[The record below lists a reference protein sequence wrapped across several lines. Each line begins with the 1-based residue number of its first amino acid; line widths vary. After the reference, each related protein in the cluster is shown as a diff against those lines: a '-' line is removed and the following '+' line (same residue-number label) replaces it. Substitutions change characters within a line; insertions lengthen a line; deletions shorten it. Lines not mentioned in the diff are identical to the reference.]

1 MAKKKVSEEEIV
13 SEKEV
18 VTEKETKKKAASKTT
33 TKATKKTA
41 TKTAAKT
48 TTKAA
53 AKTTTKT
60 AEKTAT
66 KAAAKTTKK
75 TTKKEAKPAVEK
87 PAEVAQEV
95 KVAEP
100 VAEKQTQETDEVLE
114 YTIAQKLLSLYN
126 LQQIYSKIDKI
137 RIIRG
142 ELPEEIQDLEDAHE
156 GMSTR
161 IANYKEDIDNLQ
173 TKIKEQEA
181 KIKEA
186 QALIKRYTEQ
196 QDNVRNNR
204 EYESLTKEIDYQNL
218 EIQVLEKHKNKFAAE
233 IATKQEEIQTFEA
246 KLAEIAEILESKKN
260 ELSVI
265 VAETEKEEAELVEQA
280 EAWKVKIDPRLLS
293 AFERIRKNARNGLA
307 IVQIERDACG
317 GCFSTIPPQRQLDI
331 RLHKKIIVCEA
342 CGRIFIDHQLVESQ
356 NENA

>member
-18 VTEKETKKKAASKTT
+18 KATKATKTKAASKTT
-33 TKATKKTA
+33 
-41 TKTAAKT
+41 
-48 TTKAA
+48 
-53 AKTTTKT
+53 
-60 AEKTAT
+60 
-66 KAAAKTTKK
+66 KTTKSK
-75 TTKKEAKPAVEK
+75 KKEVEEEVVEVKPAATE
-87 PAEVAQEV
+87 EVTV
-95 KVAEP
+95 VEP
-100 VAEKQTQETDEVLE
+100 VEEKKTQDSEEE
-114 YTIAQKLLSLYN
+114 ISNAQKLLSLYN

-142 ELPEEIQDLEDAHE
+142 ELPEEIQDLEDEYE

-161 IANYKEDIDNLQ
+161 IANYKEDISNLQ
-173 TKIKEQEA
+173 NKIAEQEGQ
-181 KIKEA
+181 IKEA

-218 EIQVLEKHKNKFAAE
+218 EIQVLEKHKNKFTAD
-233 IATKQEEIQTFEA
+233 IASKQEEIKTFEA
-246 KLAEIAEILESKKN
+246 KLVEISEILQSKKE

-265 VAETEKEEAELVEQA
+265 VAETEKEEAELVEKA
-280 EAWKVKIDPRLLS
+280 ESLKVKIEPRLLA
-293 AFERIRKNARNGLA
+293 AFERIRKGARNGLA

-331 RLHKKIIVCEA
+331 LLHKKIIVCEE

-356 NENA
+356 NENAPVQE

>member
-33 TKATKKTA
+33 AKAT
-41 TKTAAKT
+41 TKTAAK
-48 TTKAA
+48 AA
-53 AKTTTKT
+53 TKTT
-60 AEKTAT
+60 EKSAS
-66 KAAAKTTKK
+66 KTTKK
-75 TTKKEAKPAVEK
+75 TTKKETKPVVEEQVEAT
-87 PAEVAQEV
+87 PEV
-95 KVAEP
+95 KVEEP
-100 VAEKQTQETDEVLE
+100 VAEKPAQEAEEVLE

-233 IATKQEEIQTFEA
+233 ITTKQEEIQTFEA

-280 EAWKVKIDPRLLS
+280 EAWKVKIEPRLLA

-317 GCFSTIPPQRQLDI
+317 GCSSTIPPQRQLDI

-356 NENA
+356 NESAE

>member
-33 TKATKKTA
+33 AKATKKTA
-41 TKTAAKT
+41 AKAATKTT
-48 TTKAA
+48 
-53 AKTTTKT
+53 
-60 AEKTAT
+60 EKSAS
-66 KAAAKTTKK
+66 KTTKK
-75 TTKKEAKPAVEK
+75 TTKKEAKPVVEEQVEAT
-87 PAEVAQEV
+87 PEV
-95 KVAEP
+95 KVEEP
-100 VAEKQTQETDEVLE
+100 VAEKPTQEAEEVLE

-233 IATKQEEIQTFEA
+233 ITTKQEEIQTFEA

-280 EAWKVKIDPRLLS
+280 EAWKVKIEPRLLS

-356 NENA
+356 NESAE

>member
-13 SEKEV
+13 SENEV

-33 TKATKKTA
+33 A
-41 TKTAAKT
+41 
-48 TTKAA
+48 
-53 AKTTTKT
+53 KT
-60 AEKTAT
+60 AEKSAS
-66 KAAAKTTKK
+66 KTTKK
-75 TTKKEAKPAVEK
+75 TSKKEAQPVVEEQVEAT
-87 PAEVAQEV
+87 PEV
-95 KVAEP
+95 KVVEP
-100 VAEKQTQETDEVLE
+100 VAEKSAQEAEEVLE

-126 LQQIYSKIDKI
+126 LQQIYSKIDRI

-161 IANYKEDIDNLQ
+161 ISNYKEDIDNLQ
-173 TKIKEQEA
+173 AKIKEQEA
-181 KIKEA
+181 KIMEA

-233 IATKQEEIQTFEA
+233 ITSKQEEIQTFEA

-260 ELSVI
+260 EVSVI

-280 EAWKVKIDPRLLS
+280 EALKVKIEPRLLS

-356 NENA
+356 NESAE